1 MRDIL
6 REHALRHYWA
16 ESVQDR
22 QYVIKPNRITST
34 FGAHK
39 VARLMWEGVRLPNY
53 ADPTDNTT
61 FHLYSIGQL
70 PPWLFALDLKC
81 KQWYRCDE
89 LGEENTVVVD
99 IYADNGA
106 IIPRAV
112 CYLYVNYDKTLVLAV
127 ARNKCD
133 LGTYPKKDSYG
144 VFHDSP
150 YTLDRHGLTIRFYS
164 NAILQSEQWRE
175 NAINPQ
181 VPLKELSMIVKNVN
195 DYTKFMQQVA
205 AIEVA
210 YGKQGGGTYYDEG
223 FIISKP
229 KGYLP
234 AYANRRL
241 SYHYDETVRE
251 TYFFKIRDLTGF
263 KSKLDRN
270 ADKYLLVSPTNH
282 EHIDF
287 FDDLDFYVIKRDN
300 SNNYR
305 GVMIDRLH
313 ASNLRQVTH
322 NAWAVRA
329 DQVIRLSSEHRFL
342 NLVNTLEIM
351 VVVRNGGMMHPLE
364 YQAPR
369 IEELY
374 HLPRSEI
381 IEAMS
386 LAESSVEFWRAPD
399 LENSAYIKVMS
410 SKAHQITQS
419 DLNNA
424 YGYNAATKAVHKSL
438 YKVVGGNLEV
448 DPAFLISTTSLLPN
462 PVENKSNRV
471 VFWHDV
477 EGLLL
482 GYQVDDT
489 TNLKIKPESKFSAA
503 VYAEVFQGV
512 LGTTGTSDG
521 SFPDQAVIEDV
532 NYGFYGYRNYVCN
545 IVNGTRDN
553 KWQDVTNSSYASYIP
568 STNGKPP
575 RIEWNYNLLN
585 DSFLYPCTRI
595 ANTINVREQTFRL
608 NAIPGVI
615 EILLTAVIKGSIAPI
630 AGNPGHVDVFMNGRP
645 LIIDLDFYYDQS
657 GKIVITKQITSVDLV
672 DNTDEVK
679 FVVRWYGYGDP
690 ELQRTHPSRDT
701 GFVKNGRISHNQI
714 FNPIHDRVVRINI
727 GGRLY
732 TYDEVS
738 TAESDGTLKTFDGK
752 PYSVEDYQ
760 PLVEVYTGL
769 STVDYQLEAKHRDV
783 RVSEYLTPRLPEP
796 KVVDNFISVELWEL
810 YSPIMGELIYL
821 MTTGMIDDAVLDI
834 WDGEKS
840 LFTNVQQYMNKYKDE
855 DPCIVGFND
864 EFCKVAPYPY
874 KTTRDV
880 TAKQYA
886 ALERINVELLNNV
899 IDLTNYLTIK

>member
-22 QYVIKPNRITST
+22 QYVIKPNRITTT

-53 ADPTDNTT
+53 HNPTDNTT
-61 FHLYSIGQL
+61 YHLYSIGQL
-70 PPWLFALDLKC
+70 PPWLFALNLTP
-81 KQWYRCDE
+81 KQWYQCDQ

-99 IYADNGA
+99 IYADNGT
-106 IIPRAV
+106 IIPRAI
-112 CYLYVNYDKTLVLAV
+112 CYLYINYDKTLVLAV

-133 LGTYPKKDSYG
+133 LGTYRKKDSYG
-144 VFHDSP
+144 TYVDSP
-150 YTLDRHGLTIRFYS
+150 YNLDRHGLTIRFYS
-164 NAILQSEQWRE
+164 NAILQSEKWRE
-175 NAINPQ
+175 EAVNPQ
-181 VPLKELSMIVKNVN
+181 VPLKELTMVIKNAN
-195 DYTKFMQQVA
+195 DYTKFMQQVT
-205 AIEVA
+205 AIETT

-229 KGYLP
+229 KGFIT
-234 AYANRRL
+234 AYTNRRL

-251 TYFFKIRDLTGF
+251 TMYFKIRNLTGF
-263 KSKLDRN
+263 KSTLDKN
-270 ADKYLLVSPTNH
+270 ADKYLLVSPTNNK
-282 EHIDF
+282 HIDF

-313 ASNLRQVTH
+313 ASNFRQVTH

-329 DQVIRLSSEHRFL
+329 DQVLRLASEHTFL

-374 HLPRSEI
+374 HLPYTEV

-386 LAESSVEFWRAPD
+386 LSESSVDFWRAPD
-399 LENSAYIKVMS
+399 LEHSAYIKVMS
-410 SKAHQITQS
+410 SKADKITRT
-419 DLNNA
+419 DLNEA
-424 YGYNAATKAVHKSL
+424 YGYNAAAKAVHKSL
-438 YKVVGGNLEV
+438 YKLNGGKLKC
-448 DPAFLISTTSLLPN
+448 DPAFLISTTSLTPN
-462 PVENKSNRV
+462 PNESKSNRI
-471 VFWHDV
+471 VFWYDTN
-477 EGLLL
+477 GLLM
-482 GYQVDDT
+482 GYQADGT
-489 TNLKIKPESKFSAA
+489 TNLTINPDAKYKTAA
-503 VYAEVFQGV
+503 YAEVFHGV

-521 SFPDQAVIEDV
+521 SFPDQAVIEDTT
-532 NYGFYGYRNYVCN
+532 YGFYGYRNYVCN

-553 KWQDVTNSSYASYIP
+553 KWQDVTDSAYASYIP
-568 STNGKPP
+568 SANGKPP
-575 RIEWNYNLLN
+575 RIEWNYKLLN

-595 ANTINVREQTFRL
+595 ANTISVREQSFRL
-608 NAIPGVI
+608 STIPGVI
-615 EILLTAVIKGSIAPI
+615 EILLLAVIKGALAPI
-630 AGNPGHVDVFMNGRP
+630 AGNPGHVDVFMNGKP
-645 LIIDLDFYYDQS
+645 LMIDLDFYYDQS
-657 GKIVITKQITSVDLV
+657 GKIVVTKQITNDDLI
-672 DNTDEVK
+672 NGSDEVK
-679 FVVRWYGYGDP
+679 FIVRWYGYGDP
-690 ELQRTHPSRDT
+690 ELQRTHPSRDA

-732 TYDEVS
+732 TYDEIS
-738 TAESDGTLKTFDGK
+738 TAESGGTLRTLDGK

-760 PLVEVYTGL
+760 PLMESYTGL
-769 STVDYQLEAKHRDV
+769 DTVSYQLEAKHRDV

-796 KVVDNFISVELWEL
+796 PVKDNYITVELWEL

-821 MTTGMIDDAVLDI
+821 MSSGMIDDAVLDI

-855 DPCIVGFND
+855 DPCIVGFNS
-864 EFCKVAPYPY
+864 EFSKVEPFPY
-874 KTTRDV
+874 KTTRNV

-899 IDLTNYLTIK
+899 IDLTNYLTII